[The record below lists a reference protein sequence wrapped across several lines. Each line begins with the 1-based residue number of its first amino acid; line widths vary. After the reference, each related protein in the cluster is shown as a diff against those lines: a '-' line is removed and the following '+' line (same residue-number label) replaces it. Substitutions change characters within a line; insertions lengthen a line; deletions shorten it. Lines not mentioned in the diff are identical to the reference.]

1 MRMEHRHTQTQIYF
15 SAGDCYDYSFGTPVA
30 GCSFRRWTLE
40 AAAAAAT
47 RLQGWQG
54 GKQGGRFNPP
64 RIQHRGFSTAD
75 SAPRIRDILEM
86 RTDVPR
92 DAGGAGGQSNDAF
105 RTQLGQ

>member
-1 MRMEHRHTQTQIYF
+1 MRMERRHTQTQIYF

-30 GCSFRRWTLE
+30 GCSFRRWTLG

-75 SAPRIRDILEM
+75 PRH
-86 RTDVPR
+86 
-92 DAGGAGGQSNDAF
+92 
-105 RTQLGQ
+105 LGNADGCPPGRGRSRRSIE